1 MYPLGDRVVDLPL
14 PDVFIFPGGAV
25 QLVHLRGGRATDQ
38 EHAPL
43 LVGDVSYDE
52 PVKAEHG
59 RLVLILNSQRERVGG
74 GRNQRRGR
82 RKGGERENK
91 KAEVSKPLSFNI

>member
-52 PVKAEHG
+52 PVKAQHG

-74 GRNQRRGR
+74 GQES
-82 RKGGERENK
+82 KEREK
-91 KAEVSKPLSFNI
+91 ERRRERK

>member
-74 GRNQRRGR
+74 GAGIKGEGEGKEAREKIRRQ
-82 RKGGERENK
+82 K
-91 KAEVSKPLSFNI
+91 